1 MIFKKDIDL
10 ADVKR
15 EARSNLIKAITIL
28 VVVFVVAFTLVTRDV
43 KMGQL
48 NERSLI
54 RYYELT
60 ILDPENE
67 FYQQRY
73 KHYNLLVNGE

>member
-1 MIFKKDIDL
+1 MIFTLDNDL
-10 ADVKR
+10 AKLKR
-15 EARSNLIKAITIL
+15 DTRSNLIKTTVIL
-28 VVVFVVAFTLVTRDV
+28 AVVFALVLVWLNKDIA
-43 KMGQL
+43 MDQL

-60 ILDPENE
+60 ILDPEND

-73 KHYNLLVNGE
+73 RHYNILVNGE

>member
-1 MIFKKDIDL
+1 MIFTLDNDL
-10 ADVKR
+10 AKLKR
-15 EARSNLIKAITIL
+15 DTRSNLIKTTVIL
-28 VVVFVVAFTLVTRDV
+28 AVVFALVLVWLNKDIA
-43 KMGQL
+43 MDQL